1 MLRLVLICVSML
13 FSISAFADVE
23 NIKLDCSG
31 KTEISTT
38 EIGPVGKTTPRTEKG
53 IPSDVILT
61 INNNICLWDGDDY
74 KHEYELISS
83 DETSVVCKMFVS
95 NTTESTGVTTKKSWM
110 ITINRFNGQM
120 IMNYVFDNNNNKTY
134 KVYKN
139 TKQIFKC
146 KKANKLF

>member
-1 MLRLVLICVSML
+1 
-13 FSISAFADVE
+13 
-23 NIKLDCSG
+23 
-31 KTEISTT
+31 
-38 EIGPVGKTTPRTEKG
+38 
-53 IPSDVILT
+53 
-61 INNNICLWDGDDY
+61 
-74 KHEYELISS
+74 
-83 DETSVVCKMFVS
+83 MFVS